1 MFTQQIPLGFAG
13 GGAEPLIITGF
24 SWSVGSSSVTITISG
39 SEGATWNYSDSN
51 ISGPPSSGTIGA
63 GGTSVLTGSFSRPT
77 CSNQSTTIS
86 ANISASGETTIA
98 AGVPTTL
105 STSVSGTT
113 GTVTLYSDGT
123 AVVNGSLSSNTGT
136 VNVNFTGNRSEIT
149 RTLVYISSGGGSGV
163 QINGSGSAFLYVNSS
178 SGSVSANLTATS
190 SAANR
195 FQVFIY
201 IRPVNSTLPCYQTL
215 VQYPLITYNVS

>member
-1 MFTQQIPLGFAG
+1 MFGQNIPLGFAG
-13 GGAEPLIITGF
+13 GEAEPLIITGF

-77 CSNQSTTIS
+77 CSDQSIAIS

-105 STSVSGTT
+105 STNVSGTT
-113 GTVTLYSDGT
+113 YTVPLTYTAT
-123 AVVNGSLSSNTGT
+123 AVVTGSLSSNTGT
-136 VNVNFTGNRSEIT
+136 IQVNFTGNSSTIT
-149 RTLVYISSGGGSGV
+149 NTRIYIYRAQANV
-163 QINGSGSAFLYVNSS
+163 TINGSSSVYLYVGAS
-178 SGSVSANLTATS
+178 SGSVTANLVATG
-190 SAANR
+190 SASNR
-195 FQVFIY
+195 FQVGTY
-201 IRPVNSTLPCYQTL
+201 VAAAASTLTCWQGYANFPS
-215 VQYPLITYNVS
+215 VTYNLS

>member
-1 MFTQQIPLGFAG
+1 MFGQNIPLGFAG

-77 CSNQSTTIS
+77 CSNQSIAIS
-86 ANISASGETTIA
+86 ANISASGVTTIA

-105 STSVSGTT
+105 STSVSGAT
-113 GTVTLYSDGT
+113 GTVTLYCSGS
-123 AVVNGSLSSNTGT
+123 AVVTGSLSSNTGT
-136 VNVNFTGNRSEIT
+136 VNVNVTSNSASIT
-149 RTLVYISSGGGSGV
+149 RILVYIASGGGSGV
-163 QINGSGSAFLYVNSS
+163 QINGSGSGFFYINSS
-178 SGSVSANLTATS
+178 AGSVSANLTATS

-201 IRPVNSTLPCYQTL
+201 MRPVASTLPCTTTL
-215 VQYPLITYNVS
+215 VQYPSVTYNVS

>member
-13 GGAEPLIITGF
+13 GGGEPLIITGF

-77 CSNQSTTIS
+77 CSSDSKTLS
-86 ANISASGETTIA
+86 ASISASGVTTIA

-113 GTVTLYSDGT
+113 STVTLYCSGS
-123 AVVNGSLSSNTGT
+123 AVVTGSLSSNTGT
-136 VNVNFTGNRSEIT
+136 VTVNFTGNRSEIT
-149 RTLVYISSGGGSGV
+149 QTLVYISGGGGSGV
-163 QINGSGSAFLYVNSS
+163 LINGSGSGFFYVNSS

-195 FQVFIY
+195 FQVYIY
-201 IRPVNSTLPCYQTL
+201 YRPSASTLPCWQPL
-215 VQYPLITYNVS
+215 FQYPSTTYNVS

>member
-77 CSNQSTTIS
+77 CSNESKTLS
-86 ANISASGETTIA
+86 ASISASGETTIA

-113 GTVTLYSDGT
+113 ATVALETSGS
-123 AVVNGSLSSNTGT
+123 AVVTGSLSSNTGT
-136 VNVNFTGNRSEIT
+136 VTVTYNGNSNTINPT
-149 RTLVYISSGGGSGV
+149 RVYIVASGGSGV
-163 QINGSGSAFLYVNSS
+163 KINGANSVYLYPSGY
-178 SGSVSANLTATS
+178 SGSVTANLVATG

-195 FQVFIY
+195 FQVSINLF
-201 IRPVNSTLPCYQTL
+201 PQNSTLPCFQRYATWIG
-215 VQYPLITYNVS
+215 ITYNLS